1 MSHDQHGHL
10 DALLKGMLMLV
21 NLMPG
26 KSYLGIF
33 LGSGGCVD
41 AMRELIEKEYDHFES
56 AFWSDLKRVMKGTD
70 DEEMLE
76 RAWRIY
82 SRWRLE
88 ELGFKAEWKRAY
100 LELDEFDLF
109 MGSYCVFHFGAR
121 FPLFF
126 GDDALRQVPVE
137 WYNLRLHL
145 YSGDKFVPRGQSAVL
160 HNGHWQ
166 AVQND
171 TIALED
177 PIPWYDPVHSTAPRG
192 KEDKSRSI
200 RAFHHRWNGMKALNQ
215 FRPRK

>member
-1 MSHDQHGHL
+1 
-10 DALLKGMLMLV
+10 
-21 NLMPG
+21 
-26 KSYLGIF
+26 
-33 LGSGGCVD
+33 
-41 AMRELIEKEYDHFES
+41 
-56 AFWSDLKRVMKGTD
+56 MKGTD
-70 DEEMLE
+70 EEEMLE

-82 SRWRLE
+82 SRWRLA

-145 YSGDKFVPRGQSAVL
+145 YSGDKYVPGRQSNVCQM
-160 HNGHWQ
+160 GHEQ

-171 TIALED
+171 TIALEA
-177 PIPWYDPVHSTAPRG
+177 PIPWYDPETRITSKRKADATGMTP
-192 KEDKSRSI
+192 
-200 RAFHHRWNGMKALNQ
+200 AFLPRWNGMKALNQ
-215 FRPRK
+215 FRPQN